1 MIETKNQYPKLLNLK
16 LKKMTET
23 NNLDWKK
30 YEEITKY
37 IYETLGKESGVKIKG
52 YGNNCK
58 VKGKSGVSHQIDVL
72 TEYSD
77 GIHINLTAI
86 ECKYWQEKITK
97 DIVMKVSEIIED
109 AGINKG
115 VIVSKNGFTQ
125 DGISYAKYKNIGL
138 VELCEADEL
147 TYEKIPKHLDTG
159 LGFQI
164 KSTLLR
170 PEILSINIDAID
182 KVQIE
187 RETIEIYQT
196 VIILPDG
203 NQIPFEHY
211 IKMFQQELHTQ
222 KKIFRT
228 IVKDYKIPEG
238 ILLNKKTNSSVKI
251 KGIIF
256 IGVLIEKNTDFK
268 FSVVD
273 QVWLIMKSIFEERTF
288 TISKTGI
295 ITENKKNPNF

>member
-1 MIETKNQYPKLLNLK
+1 MP
-16 LKKMTET
+16 ET

-58 VKGKSGVSHQIDVL
+58 VSGKSGVNHQIDVL
-72 TEYSD
+72 TEFSD
-77 GIHINLTAI
+77 GIHTYQTAI
-86 ECKYWQEKITK
+86 ECKYWKEKITK
-97 DIVMKVSEIIED
+97 DTVMKVSDIIED

-125 DGISYAKYKNIGL
+125 DGISFAKYKNIGL
-138 VELCEADEL
+138 VELREVDEL
-147 TYEKIPKHLDTG
+147 KYEKVPKHLDTG

-170 PEILSINIDAID
+170 PQILSINIDAID
-182 KVQIE
+182 KVQIKN
-187 RETIEIYQT
+187 ETIEIHQT
-196 VIILPDG
+196 VVILTDG
-203 NQIPFEHY
+203 NQIPFENY
-211 IKMFQQELHTQ
+211 IKMFQEELHKQ
-222 KKIFRT
+222 KKVFRT
-228 IVKDYKIPEG
+228 ITKGYKIPEG

-256 IGVLIEKNTDFK
+256 IGVLIEKNTDLN
-268 FSVVD
+268 FSIVD
-273 QVWLIMKSIFEERTF
+273 QVWLIMKSIFDERTF
-288 TISKTGI
+288 TISKNGMI
-295 ITENKKNPNF
+295 IENKK

>member
-1 MIETKNQYPKLLNLK
+1 MS
-16 LKKMTET
+16 ET

-30 YEEITKY
+30 YEAITKY

-58 VKGKSGVSHQIDVL
+58 VIGKSGVSHQIDVL
-72 TEYSD
+72 TELSD
-77 GIHINLTAI
+77 GIHTYKTAI

-125 DGISYAKYKNIGL
+125 DGISFAKYKNIGL
-138 VELCEADEL
+138 VELRETEEL
-147 TYEKIPKHLDTG
+147 LYEKLPKTVDMG
-159 LGFQI
+159 IDFQI

-170 PEILSINIDAID
+170 PEILSIDIDAID
-182 KVQIE
+182 KVQKE
-187 RETIEIYQT
+187 KETIELSKT
-196 VIILPDG
+196 VIILSNGDE
-203 NQIPFEHY
+203 IPFDY
-211 IKMFQQELHTQ
+211 YVKMFQQELHKQ
-222 KKIFRT
+222 KRIFQP
-228 IVKDYKIPEG
+228 IMKGYKISEG
-238 ILLNKKTNSSVKI
+238 SLLNKRTNTSVKI

-256 IGVLIEKNTDFK
+256 TGVLTERNTDLK
-268 FSVVD
+268 FSLVD

-288 TISKTGI
+288 SITKNGI
-295 ITENKKNPNF
+295 ITENKK